1 MRNQIPFRIV
11 SVAVSGLLIATA
23 FQGVTQS
30 GMAQNASGNRERV
43 TAEVNSAPAAP
54 LAPCVDQIT
63 STRPVTDVFNPEFT
77 HLKGENSGDEY
88 GVAVA
93 SGDIDHDGFTDIVVG
108 ARGDVVKGDSKGMVY
123 IYKGSKAGLST
134 TPAIVLQGEQ
144 AKGEFGRT
152 LIAGDING
160 DGYAD
165 VIVGSHG
172 FNGGAGTH
180 QGKVYIYLGGPKG
193 ISATPSQTLLG
204 EVKGSEFGRTFDI
217 VDINKD
223 GINDLLLGASGF
235 AGSLPNQGKAYVFL
249 GTRTGVDPKPHFT
262 STGEKA
268 NDEFSRSITGADV
281 NGDGFTDLIIGA
293 TGGTGGNNSKNTV
306 PGTMYV
312 FYATAKGFP
321 QTYSVK
327 FDGEFAKGHLGEGLF
342 AVGDINHDGIADVAI
357 GARDYACGTGVA
369 GKVYAYLGGPRGLS
383 ADRVWTA
390 VGIGSGG
397 VGRSMAP
404 AGDLDGDGF
413 QDFISGA
420 PVGTVDKGAGIY
432 VFFGGAKG
440 WGSKPIVLNADDGA
454 NAIGFG
460 LFPAGDVN
468 GDGAPDIVVGAR
480 DGGEGKQG
488 WARVYYG
495 KKGSMDIKR

>member
-1 MRNQIPFRIV
+1 MRRQHSV
-11 SVAVSGLLIATA
+11 KALSVAAGTVFAVVSLHGQA
-23 FQGVTQS
+23 QS
-30 GMAQNASGNRERV
+30 G
-43 TAEVNSAPAAP
+43 APAAP
-54 LAPCVDQIT
+54 LAPCAGQIT
-63 STRPVTDVFNPEFT
+63 STRPVTDVFKADFT
-77 HLKGENSGDEY
+77 HLKGVKPADSF

-93 SGDIDHDGFTDIVVG
+93 SGDIDRDGYSDVIVG
-108 ARGDVVKGDSKGMVY
+108 ARGDFTASDNKGLVY

-134 TPAIVLQGEQ
+134 TPSVVLESEQ
-144 AKGEFGRT
+144 PKSEFGRT

-165 VIVGSHG
+165 VIVGAHG
-172 FNGGAGTH
+172 FNAGAGTH

-193 ISATPSQTLLG
+193 ISSTPAQTLLG
-204 EVKGSEFGRTFDI
+204 EVKGGEYGRTFDI
-217 VDINKD
+217 VDVNKD
-223 GINDLLLGASGF
+223 GINDLLLGASGY
-235 AGSLPNQGKAYVFL
+235 AGDIPNQGKAYVYL
-249 GTRTGVDPKPHFT
+249 GTRNGVDPKPLFT
-262 STGEKA
+262 YVGEKA
-268 NDEFSRSITGADV
+268 NDEFGRSITGADV

-312 FYATAKGFP
+312 FYGSAKGFA
-321 QTYSVK
+321 QTYSTK
-327 FDGEFAKGHLGEGLF
+327 FDGEFPKGHLAEGLW
-342 AVGDINHDGIADVAI
+342 AVGDINRDGFADVAV

-369 GKVYAYLGGPRGLS
+369 GKVYAYLGGPKGLS

-390 VGIGSGG
+390 VGMGDGG

-404 AGDLDGDGF
+404 VGDLDGDGY

-420 PVGTVDKGAGIY
+420 PVGTAEKGAGVY

-440 WGSKPIVLNADDGA
+440 WGSKPVVLNADDGE

-460 LFPAGDVN
+460 LFSAGDVN
-468 GDGAPDIVVGAR
+468 GDGAPDVVVGAR
-480 DGGEGKQG
+480 DGGEAKEG

-495 KKGSMDIKR
+495 KKGKLTITR